1 MTGGVRLRDGVE
13 IDLADGGRLVA
24 DATAPG
30 GATVAALTHAHGDH
44 LYRGDP
50 GPLVCSATTAAL
62 AAVRRERSPER
73 TTHPDLTLVN
83 AGHVPGS
90 RAVLV
95 DDGDRRLCY
104 TGDVSTRDR
113 LYLDGF
119 EPPADVDVLVI
130 EATYGEPA
138 YVLPPQATV
147 EREILDWLDSTRD
160 RLVLLFGY
168 ALGRAQ
174 ELQLLAGRADR
185 RVLVSDAVAD
195 LSAVVADE
203 LGVSLPG
210 VRYGS
215 TDEFGPG
222 DAVVLPA
229 QTSGLSFVDRLRER
243 EDALAAGFSGWAV
256 EDAFRHRGGYDAT
269 FALSDHAGFD
279 ELNALV
285 DAIAPD
291 RVYTQHGSAVTLAD
305 HLDSR
310 GHDAT
315 ALVPNQTSLGEFG

>member
-1 MTGGVRLRDGVE
+1 MTGVRLRDGVE
-13 IDLADGGRLVA
+13 IDLATGGRLVA
-24 DATAPG
+24 DATEPR
-30 GATVAALTHAHGDH
+30 GAAVAALTHAHGDH

-62 AAVRRERSPER
+62 AAVRREHAPER
-73 TTHPDLTLVN
+73 TTHPNVELLD

-119 EPPADVDVLVI
+119 EPPADVDVLVT
-130 EATYGEPA
+130 EATYGEPTYA
-138 YVLPPQATV
+138 LPPQAAV
-147 EREILDWLDSTRD
+147 EREIADWLDATRD
-160 RLVLLFGY
+160 RPVLLFGY

-174 ELQLLAGRADR
+174 ALQVLAGRADR

-203 LGVSLPG
+203 LDVSLPG
-210 VRYGS
+210 GRYDS
-215 TDEFGPG
+215 TDAFGPG

-229 QTSGLSFVDRLRER
+229 QTSGLAFVDRLRER
-243 EDALAAGFSGWAV
+243 DDALAAGFSGWAV
-256 EDAFRHRGGYDAT
+256 EDAFRYRGGYDAT

-285 DAIAPD
+285 DAVDPD
-291 RVYTQHGSAVTLAD
+291 RVYTQHGSALALAD

-310 GHDAT
+310 GYDAT
-315 ALVPNQTSLGEFG
+315 ALVPGQTSLGEFG